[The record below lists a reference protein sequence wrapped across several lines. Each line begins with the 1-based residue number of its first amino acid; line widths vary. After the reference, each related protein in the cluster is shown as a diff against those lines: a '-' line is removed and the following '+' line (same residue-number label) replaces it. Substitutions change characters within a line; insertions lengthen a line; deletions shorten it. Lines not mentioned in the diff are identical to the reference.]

1 MTFCTFG
8 QYFLLVFR
16 KFRVEFINKDTITVK
31 GESPDGMVNKIGC
44 GLITYQ
50 PTGMKGRTMDLRN
63 FHKNWEKLTENYQVL
78 VEFCRESK
86 LHLNIEKP
94 MCTEKA

>member
-50 PTGMKGRTMDLRN
+50 PTGMKGRTMDRSYLKRG
-63 FHKNWEKLTENYQVL
+63 HKNNF
-78 VEFCRESK
+78 FCF
-86 LHLNIEKP
+86 
-94 MCTEKA
+94 